1 MGCLGK
7 GSTGTRDPTRLMSG
21 LMNRHEEFPGCHR
34 PSSGTCVG
42 RWSVSPTRLI
52 YGLVLFFPLISSWG
66 MNGEVSAAETTV
78 VVRALAKDG
87 MFIGTSMGGAHI
99 IIRAVDSG
107 MILAQGR
114 TGGGTGSLSA
124 VMQEPRKRGQSL
136 SNAST
141 AKFEARLDIEEPT
154 FVSVEALAPYGQR
167 RSSIRVSTQLWVIP
181 GRDILGD
188 GVILEFPGFVV
199 DILTPQPAERL
210 RLSAGRSVPLT
221 VNVVMM
227 CGCPIEPGGLWDAE
241 RYEVAG
247 LVKRNGLSLES
258 VPLVYAGKTS
268 TFAGTLDL
276 SDPGLYEVQVYAFD
290 SGTGNTG
297 VDTVVFKVLD

>member
-1 MGCLGK
+1 
-7 GSTGTRDPTRLMSG
+7 MSRF
-21 LMNRHEEFPGCHR
+21 MNNHEQFPRC
-34 PSSGTCVG
+34 PIPLPGTCIEG
-42 RWSVSPTRLI
+42 LSVHATRRM
-52 YGLVLFFPLISSWG
+52 YGLVLFFLLFSSLG
-66 MNGEVSAAETTV
+66 VKGEVSATETKV

-99 IIRAVDSG
+99 IIREVDSG

-114 TGGGTGSLSA
+114 TGGDTGPLA
-124 VMQEPRKRGQSL
+124 TVMQEPRKRGQPL

-141 AKFEARLDIEEPT
+141 AKFEARLDLEEPT
-154 FVSVEALAPYGQR
+154 FVSIEALAPYGQR

-199 DILTPQPAERL
+199 DILTPQPAERVS
-210 RLSAGRSVPLT
+210 LSAGKSVPLT

-227 CGCPIEPGGLWDAE
+227 CGCPIEPGGLWDAG
-241 RYEVAG
+241 RYEIAG
-247 LVKRNGLSLES
+247 LVKRNGLSYKS
-258 VPLVYAGKTS
+258 VPFVYSGKTS

-276 SDPGLYEVQVYAFD
+276 SEPGLYEVQVYAFD

-297 VDTVVFKVLD
+297 LDSVVFKVQD